1 MKSSLSLLQLFLV
14 GLRPISC
21 TWKPAHDP
29 EAQIGDGAD
38 TARASLKPAC
48 GEEGA
53 RPKHKADQGLDTV
66 EDDGSEATPGLDEA
80 SSEAPS
86 KVPGEARG
94 SQQQDHLQADG
105 KVKSGDDAHCEHV
118 FLPDSQIQQP

>member
-14 GLRPISC
+14 GLQPISC

-29 EAQIGDGAD
+29 EAQIGYDAD
-38 TARASLKPAC
+38 TARASLKLAAC
-48 GEEGA
+48 GEVGA
-53 RPKHKADQGLDTV
+53 RPKHKADQVLDTV

-86 KVPGEARG
+86 KVPDEARG
-94 SQQQDHLQADG
+94 S
-105 KVKSGDDAHCEHV
+105 
-118 FLPDSQIQQP
+118 

>member
-14 GLRPISC
+14 GLRPTCC

-29 EAQIGDGAD
+29 EGHTGDAAD
-38 TARASLKPAC
+38 AAKASLRLEC

-66 EDDGSEATPGLDEA
+66 QDDGSEATPGLDEA
-80 SSEAPS
+80 RSEAPS
-86 KVPGEARG
+86 KVPDQARG
-94 SQQQDHLQADG
+94 SQQQDNLQADG

-118 FLPDSQIQQP
+118 FPPDNQIQQP

>member
-53 RPKHKADQGLDTV
+53 RPKRKADQGLDTV

-94 SQQQDHLQADG
+94 SQQKDHLQAHG
-105 KVKSGDDAHCEHV
+105 QVKNGDVSVREHACS
-118 FLPDSQIQQP
+118 PYG